1 MIKATEHSCALF
13 SWFYNGD
20 WIGTNIVSVNH
31 ICWAVGSVVYQSSER
46 RNQHASCTVLHLGA
60 INMPMVYPIFISKDF
75 PSILGFC
82 EQLGDDKGIKVVAMN
97 EQKDHISSSALVL
110 PRKLE
115 PCYYNFAKFEIYHP
129 NPHVID
135 SNPYVID
142 SYGSYMSLRY
152 QWHISNFIKL

>member
-1 MIKATEHSCALF
+1 MFFFKKKILGVDVNCLSVMIKATEHSCALF

-60 INMPMVYPIFISKDF
+60 INMPMVYHIFISKDF

-97 EQKDHISSSALVL
+97 EQKDPISSSALVL
-110 PRKLE
+110 PPFKGKIGTML
-115 PCYYNFAKFEIYHP
+115 
-129 NPHVID
+129 
-135 SNPYVID
+135 
-142 SYGSYMSLRY
+142 L
-152 QWHISNFIKL
+152 